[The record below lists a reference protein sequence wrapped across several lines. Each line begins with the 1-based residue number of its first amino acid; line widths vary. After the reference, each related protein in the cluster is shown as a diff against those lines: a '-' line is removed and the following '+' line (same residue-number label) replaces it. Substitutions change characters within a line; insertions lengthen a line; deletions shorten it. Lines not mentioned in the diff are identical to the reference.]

1 MVVMIV
7 IGLICGI
14 LCVYLK
20 TKEDWDNMTKPPEG
34 WIKHKGWKQ
43 KINKP

>member
-1 MVVMIV
+1 ML
-7 IGLICGI
+7 IGHKMLLKYNLI
-14 LCVYLK
+14 LK